1 MPELWDVYD
10 ARRNLLGYTVQRGKK
25 FAQAEYHL
33 VAELVLINTIG
44 ELLMTQ
50 RSARKSH
57 AGQWEFPGGAML
69 AGEDSLTGICREIA
83 EEIGVQV
90 DAGSLVLLSS
100 AKTPHLHLDTY
111 GARGDFSLS
120 LMKLQESEVSGAR
133 WVSAAEL
140 QTEHCPPWVVPS
152 SFESYNRVRDSLAR
166 L

>member
-10 ARRNLLGYTVQRGKK
+10 AQRNLIGYTVQRGRK

-33 VAELVLINTIG
+33 VAELVLVNATG

-83 EEIGVQV
+83 EEIGVQF
-90 DAGSLVLLSS
+90 DADSLVLLSS
-100 AKTPHLHLDTY
+100 TKTPHLHLDTY
-111 GARGDFSLS
+111 GAKGDIPLS
-120 LMKLQESEVSGAR
+120 QLILQESEVSDAR
-133 WVSAAEL
+133 WVSPEEL
-140 QTEHCPPWVVPS
+140 ETSRCPTWVVPS
-152 SFESYNRVRDSLAR
+152 SFESYNRAKDKLAG